1 MKLSDIMSLHP
12 LCTIHYIVITTNMT
26 IIHTISPYL
35 FAQKIAF
42 SRKPRLPTTAL
53 VFNKGWCLYLNV
65 DGMIW
70 NVYNHHLIV
79 HYFTIM
85 SIILNQ
91 LNHDY
96 EPLLMV
102 VSIVK
107 GVPLKVDLVFETW
120 EILVKWMRTRGTP
133 ILREIYM

>member
-1 MKLSDIMSLHP
+1 M
-12 LCTIHYIVITTNMT
+12 YIT
-26 IIHTISPYL
+26 IILLCITHP
-35 FAQKIAF
+35 
-42 SRKPRLPTTAL
+42 
-53 VFNKGWCLYLNV
+53 
-65 DGMIW
+65 D
-70 NVYNHHLIV
+70 
-79 HYFTIM
+79 FTIM

-102 VSIVK
+102 VSIVM

-120 EILVKWMRTRGTP
+120 EILVKWLRTRGTP